1 MYIILTKFVIN
12 FSFFFF
18 LHNILIQISNYTE
31 FHKWYKLRMK
41 KKIYF
46 QLIFF
51 PCMIVYKIL

>member
-12 FSFFFF
+12 FSFFF
-18 LHNILIQISNYTE
+18 LYNILIQISNYTE